1 MAALVA
7 NGIRQAILSGRFKAG
22 AVLPNRE
29 AMSEM
34 LGVSVRA
41 IRGAI
46 SRLAEEGLVVQGH
59 KSGCVVQSSGARV
72 WRGRVLY
79 IGLESAQNSYY
90 ESSFLLAFRR
100 RLATLNILL
109 DIVTFSHD
117 ENGALRDRDLSEA
130 LLRPIDVVVLGSSD
144 RDVCRIVSAS
154 KLPFLWMCHERP
166 GRFRPAHC
174 VAKLENPFGSAID
187 AFVRHCVEAHVGRVV
202 QFVPFENSA
211 LPGIDLALRAAGIP
225 VRTIRIGLGEE
236 RPEKHSVSIRQR
248 SMMKVFETF
257 ETGKIKESDLLLFR
271 DDGVALGGLVV
282 LLRLGIDVPGTVR
295 VVTLSN
301 RGDEPVY
308 PKTLSCLRYDPFRLG
323 ETMADRVDLCF
334 KRRPVSESLD
344 GVVEY
349 VRGETFP

>member
-1 MAALVA
+1 
-7 NGIRQAILSGRFKAG
+7 
-22 AVLPNRE
+22 
-29 AMSEM
+29 M

-41 IRGAI
+41 IRGAVAK
-46 SRLAEEGLVVQGH
+46 LAEEGLVVLSH

-79 IGLESAQNSYY
+79 VGLESAQNSYY

-117 ENGALRDRDLSEA
+117 ENGGLRDRDLSEA

-144 RDVCRIVSAS
+144 RDVCKIVSAS
-154 KLPFLWMCHERP
+154 KLPFLWMCHEWP

-187 AFVRHCVEAHVGRVV
+187 AFVGHCVEAHVGHVV
-202 QFVPFENSA
+202 QFIPFEYSP
-211 LPGIDLALRAAGIP
+211 LPGIDRALRDVGIQ
-225 VRTIRIGLGEE
+225 VRSIRIGLGEE
-236 RPEKHSVSIRQR
+236 RPEKHAASIRHR
-248 SMMKVFETF
+248 SMQKVLEAFK
-257 ETGKIKESDLLLFR
+257 TGKIKKSDLLLFR
-271 DDGVALGGLVV
+271 DDGVALGGLVA
-282 LLRLGIDVPGTVR
+282 LLHLGVDVPGSVK

-308 PKTLSCLRYDPFRLG
+308 PKALSCLQYDPFRLG
-323 ETMADRVDLCF
+323 ETVADRVDACF
-334 KRRPVSESLD
+334 RRLPVAESLD
-344 GVVEY
+344 GVVKY